1 MEVLTTIRDRWR
13 LSGETRMTKWK
24 DTRRAIILGLLSLS
38 VTLGSLTAWVAQ
50 TRHDA
55 TSKAEEQ
62 CIVRVGTRDDLR
74 GVFIG
79 IYDTLDPSHQNDR
92 VNALRDQLNN
102 DYPPLSLEDC

>member
-62 CIVRVGTRDDLR
+62 CIVR